1 MGFLGKVGE
10 SGRPF
15 SRESYDQFEGC
26 DAKVASSSETLKKDA
41 KNVAAINPHSSL
53 LFPPL

>member
-1 MGFLGKVGE
+1 MGE